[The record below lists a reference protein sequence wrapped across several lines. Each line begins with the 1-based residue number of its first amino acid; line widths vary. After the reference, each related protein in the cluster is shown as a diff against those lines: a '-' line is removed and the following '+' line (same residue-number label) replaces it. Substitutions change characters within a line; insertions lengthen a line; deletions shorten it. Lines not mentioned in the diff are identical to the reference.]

1 MEQIGINTILQLN
14 ATLVFLPAKENILD
28 LNNLILRTV
37 LISVALLATACTSLP
52 QTSSQDTALL
62 EQQQTQVNTLGPQ
75 VDVVADA
82 SYNLMVAEIA
92 LNQGNTEVAIKH
104 YLDVALAQ
112 DNPAI
117 AERAVR
123 VAVYGQD
130 LETAV
135 VVAQRWIELDPN
147 RVEARQVIAAIYIRQ
162 DKIQEAFV
170 YIDEL
175 IQTSDLDDAELFPPL
190 LGVLA
195 REKNVDT
202 VLAVT
207 LLIAQKNPDRAY
219 AQYLHGMLS
228 AQNGRAE
235 AALEYLDRSLA
246 LEEIEGVHAT
256 RAKILL
262 SLGRSDEAVVSLH
275 KAVEKNPDDQALR
288 LTYARLLV
296 DIKDYE
302 KAWIEFEKLHQAS
315 PDDAELLYTLGLLSL
330 ESQRLDDAEKYMLM
344 LVELKQR
351 EGEAQYYLG
360 RIYENR
366 KQYDQAIE
374 WYGQV
379 HVGEYKFDAQL
390 RIADML
396 GISGRTDEAIEHL
409 DAILKGSQSDGSLV
423 RIYLTKGELLRAA
436 RRYQQAMEVFNTA
449 LEIVPGNSDLLYSR
463 ALVAEK
469 LGRIDMLEADIST
482 ILKTEPN
489 NAHALNALGFTL
501 ADQTDRYEEAYAY
514 LKRAMEINPDDAAI
528 IDSWGW
534 IHYRMGNYDKAI
546 ALLRTALS
554 RFDDAEIASHLG
566 EVLWVSGNQD
576 EARSIWQKAL
586 KKSPDAPAL
595 HSVMQ
600 RFIP

>member
-1 MEQIGINTILQLN
+1 
-14 ATLVFLPAKENILD
+14 LD
-28 LNNLILRTV
+28 SINLILRPFLISTV
-37 LISVALLATACTSLP
+37 LLVTACAGLS
-52 QTSSQDTALL
+52 QTSPQDSALL
-62 EQQQTQVNTLGPQ
+62 EQQQAQVNPLSSQRDT
-75 VDVVADA
+75 VADA

-104 YLDVALAQ
+104 YLDVALEQ

-123 VAVYGQD
+123 VAVFGEN
-130 LETAV
+130 LEAAV
-135 VVAQRWIELDPN
+135 VAAQRWIELDPN

-162 DKIQEAFV
+162 DKIQEASV

-190 LGVLA
+190 LGILA
-195 REKNVDT
+195 REKNVST
-202 VLAVT
+202 VLAVS

-246 LEEIEGVHAT
+246 LGEIEGVHAT

-262 SLGRSDEAVVSLH
+262 SLGRSDEAVISLH
-275 KAVEKNPDDQALR
+275 KAVENNPDDQALR

-302 KAWIEFEKLHQAS
+302 KAWVEFEKLHRDS

-330 ESQRLDDAEKYMLM
+330 ESQRLDDAEKYMKM
-344 LVELKQR
+344 LVELEQR

-423 RIYLTKGELLRAA
+423 RIYLAKGELLRAA
-436 RRYQQAMEVFNTA
+436 RRYEQSLEVFNTA

-469 LGRIDMLEADIST
+469 LGRIDMLEADINT

-514 LKRAMEINPDDAAI
+514 LKRAIEINPDDAAI

-534 IHYRMGNYDKAI
+534 IHYRMGDYDKAI

>member
-1 MEQIGINTILQLN
+1 MNLVLRPFFITT
-14 ATLVFLPAKENILD
+14 TL
-28 LNNLILRTV
+28 
-37 LISVALLATACTSLP
+37 LLTACAGLP
-52 QTSSQDTALL
+52 QTSSQSPELL
-62 EQQQTQVNTLGPQ
+62 EQQRAQVNPLSSQ
-75 VDVVADA
+75 RDAVADA

-92 LNQGNTEVAIKH
+92 LNQGNTEVAVKH
-104 YLDVALAQ
+104 YLDVALTQ
-112 DNPAI
+112 DNPEI

-123 VAVYGQD
+123 VAVYGQN
-130 LETAV
+130 LEAAIIA
-135 VVAQRWIELDPN
+135 AQRWIELDPS
-147 RVEARQVIAAIYIRQ
+147 RVEARQVIAAIYVRQ
-162 DKIQEAFV
+162 DKIQEAFT
-170 YIDEL
+170 YLDDL
-175 IQTSDLDDAELFPPL
+175 IQTSELDDAQLFPPL
-190 LGVLA
+190 LGILA
-195 REKNVDT
+195 REKNANT
-202 VLAVT
+202 VLAVS

-235 AALEYLDRSLA
+235 AALEYIDRSIA
-246 LEEIEGVHAT
+246 LQEIEGVHAT

-262 SLGRSDEAVVSLH
+262 GLGRSDEAVLSLS
-275 KAVEKNPDDQALR
+275 KAVENDPDDQALR

-302 KAWIEFEKLHQAS
+302 KARIQFEKLHMAS

-330 ESQRLDDAEKYMLM
+330 ESQRLDDAEKYMM
-344 LVELKQR
+344 KLVELNQR

-360 RIYENR
+360 RIFENR
-366 KQYDQAIE
+366 KQYDAAIE
-374 WYGQV
+374 WYKKV
-379 HVGEYKFDAQL
+379 HVGDYKFDAQL

-396 GISGRTDEAIEHL
+396 GISGRTDEAVQHL

-423 RIYLTKGELLRAA
+423 RIYIAKGELLRAA
-436 RRYQQAMEVFNTA
+436 RRYEEAMTVFNTA

-463 ALVAEK
+463 ALVAER
-469 LGRIDMLEADIST
+469 LGRIDMLEADIKL

-514 LKRAMEINPDDAAI
+514 IKRAIEINPDDAAI

-534 IHYRMGNYDKAI
+534 IHYRLGDYEKAI
-546 ALLRTALS
+546 ELLRKALS

-566 EVLWVSGNQD
+566 EVLWVSGKQD